1 MQEAGTSWGR
11 LRHSSQRIVALS
23 SRFER
28 NWPAGPLLP
37 YGNGRSYGDVC
48 LNDGGTLL
56 ATRGLDR
63 FVSFDPLTGIVE
75 CEAGVL
81 LSELIEL
88 VLPSGWFPAVTPGTS
103 LVSVGGAIANDV
115 HGKNHHRAGS
125 FGNHVLEFDLRRSD
139 GRVLRCC
146 PDENPDWFDATIGGL
161 GLTGLIEKA
170 TLQLRRV
177 PGPWIQGDSR
187 RFAHLREF
195 FSLARDSDVRYEYT
209 VAWLDCSARGPQMGR
224 GIFMRGNHVSE
235 TRRAPS
241 RSRLRMPF
249 TPPFSL
255 VNSLSLR
262 LFNWLYFHRASAQ
275 AADALW
281 HFRPFFYPLDGISDW
296 NRMYGPAGFF
306 QYQCVIPEVDAEGA
320 LTEMV
325 RRIGREGTGSFLAV
339 LKLFGAVPSRGMLSF
354 SRPGVTLALDFPNR
368 GDRTLSLLESLDE
381 ITRGAGGAVYP
392 AKDARMSPTSFRRY
406 FPAWERFR
414 AFVDPQFSSSF
425 WRRVT
430 AEPK

>member
-1 MQEAGTSWGR
+1 MHAAGTSWGR

-23 SRFER
+23 SRFDR
-28 NWPAGPLLP
+28 SWPAGPLLP

-81 LSELIEL
+81 LNHLIEL

-103 LVSVGGAIANDV
+103 LVSIGGAIANDV

-139 GRVLRCC
+139 GRLLRCC

-170 TLQLRRV
+170 TLQLRRI

-235 TRRAPS
+235 TRSAPS
-241 RSRLRMPF
+241 ATRLRIPF

-262 LFNWLYFHRASAQ
+262 LFNWLYFHRARAQ

-281 HFRPFFYPLDGISDW
+281 HFRPFFYPLDGIGDW

-320 LTEMV
+320 LTEMI

-354 SRPGVTLALDFPNR
+354 SRPGATLALDFPNR

-392 AKDARMSPTSFRRY
+392 AKDARMSPASFRAY